1 MRGRAWVVACV
12 LVCASGCAS
21 AQDEVIAAS
30 RAIHGEIGML
40 RLIASIDQR
49 GVPPAPTLRVSVRDM
64 RDELDTSRSDVT
76 ALEDAAVRDRLL
88 SIVDR
93 TAAVAVGLEQ
103 QISDHDRA
111 GLADTDAKLV
121 ALQGELDRAAP
132 R

>member
-1 MRGRAWVVACV
+1 
-12 LVCASGCAS
+12 
-21 AQDEVIAAS
+21 
-30 RAIHGEIGML
+30 ML

-111 GLADTDAKLV
+111 GLAETDAKLV